1 MVFFLYKLLVGFVI
15 IIEGYNNYY
24 HFFRDL
30 PIVPT
35 TKAISASDKRFETL
49 LNEARKNEET
59 LRRFQAFELALM
71 ATDSAPE
78 LFEKL
83 ARGYH
88 QSFSWDQVS
97 LLLND
102 TDYEIRRVLD
112 TSEFEYVKY
121 PELKFIDNTT
131 ELISI
136 FSGSHKP
143 ILGSFSDI
151 YKSLFLEKHKLPA
164 SICLLP
170 LVRHQKIIG
179 SFNIGSYDKNRFYT
193 ENATDFL
200 EHLAAVLAVCI
211 ETSISVEQLKH
222 LGIFDN
228 LTGVN
233 NRHFF
238 NQRLLE
244 EAARVKRSESP
255 MSCLFIDI
263 DHFKNIND
271 NFGHQAGDEVLQF
284 IARVIRNQVRT
295 IDIVAR
301 YGGEEFI
308 VILLQT
314 DPDSAMEIAERIR
327 TGIAIDSFRSSNDC
341 VINITASIG
350 INTLVPEHCTEDLE
364 QTTRQFIEQADKALY
379 TAKNNGRNQTVIYRD
394 N

>member
-1 MVFFLYKLLVGFVI
+1 MSI
-15 IIEGYNNYY
+15 
-24 HFFRDL
+24 
-30 PIVPT
+30 
-35 TKAISASDKRFETL
+35 TKAVTPSDKRFETL
-49 LNEARKNEET
+49 LNEARNNEET

-83 ARGYH
+83 TRGYH
-88 QSFSWDQVS
+88 QSFSWDQVT
-97 LLLND
+97 LLLID
-102 TDYEIRRVLD
+102 SEYEFRRVLD
-112 TSEFEYVKY
+112 ISEFEYVKH
-121 PELKFIDNTT
+121 PELIFIDIDT
-131 ELISI
+131 ELKSI
-136 FSGSHKP
+136 FNESHQP
-143 ILGSFSDI
+143 VLGSYSDK

-179 SFNIGSYDKNRFYT
+179 SFNIGSFDKNRFNT
-193 ENATDFL
+193 DNATDFL
-200 EHLAAVLAVCI
+200 EHLSAVIAVCI

-238 NQRLLE
+238 NQRLME
-244 EAARVKRSESP
+244 EAARVKRTGSP

-263 DHFKNIND
+263 DHFKTIND
-271 NFGHQAGDEVLQF
+271 DFGHQIGDEVLQY
-284 IARVIRNQVRT
+284 IACVIRDQVRT

-314 DPDSAMEIAERIR
+314 DPESAMEIAERIR
-327 TGIAIDSFRSSNDC
+327 TEIAKDSFRSTNDNI
-341 VINITASIG
+341 INITASIG
-350 INTLVPEHCTEDLE
+350 INTLMSEHCTEDLE
-364 QTTRQFIEQADKALY
+364 QTTKQFIEQADKALY
-379 TAKNNGRNQTVIYRD
+379 AAKNNGRNQTARFS
-394 N
+394 

>member
-1 MVFFLYKLLVGFVI
+1 M
-15 IIEGYNNYY
+15 
-24 HFFRDL
+24 
-30 PIVPT
+30 PT
-35 TKAISASDKRFETL
+35 SKGVSESGKRFETL
-49 LNEARKNEET
+49 LNEARNNEET

-83 ARGYH
+83 TRGYH
-88 QSFSWDQVS
+88 QSFSWDQVT
-97 LLLND
+97 LLLID
-102 TDYEIRRVLD
+102 SEYKFRRVLD
-112 TSEFEYVKY
+112 ISEFAHEKY
-121 PELKFIDNTT
+121 PEL
-131 ELISI
+131 I
-136 FSGSHKP
+136 FVDTDTVLKPVFTGSYQP
-143 ILGSFSDI
+143 ILGTCSDK
-151 YKSLFLEKHKLPA
+151 YKFLFLENHKLPS

-179 SFNIGSYDKNRFYT
+179 SFNIGSYDKNRFNT
-193 ENATDFL
+193 DNATDFL
-200 EHLAAVLAVCI
+200 EHLAAVMAVCI
-211 ETSISVEQLKH
+211 ETSISIEQLKH

-238 NQRLLE
+238 NQRLQE
-244 EAARVKRSESP
+244 EAARVKRSGLP
-255 MSCLFIDI
+255 MSCLFIDV

-271 NFGHQAGDEVLQF
+271 DFGHQVGDEVLQY
-284 IARVIRNQVRT
+284 IARVIRDQVRN

-327 TGIAIDSFRSSNDC
+327 LEIAKNSFRSTNDC

-350 INTLVPEHCTEDLE
+350 INTLIPEHCTGDLE

-379 TAKNNGRNQTVIYRD
+379 MAKNNGRNQTIIFSIK
-394 N
+394 

>member
-1 MVFFLYKLLVGFVI
+1 MSI
-15 IIEGYNNYY
+15 
-24 HFFRDL
+24 
-30 PIVPT
+30 
-35 TKAISASDKRFETL
+35 TKAVTPSDKRFESL
-49 LNEARKNEET
+49 LNEARNNEET

-83 ARGYH
+83 TRGYH
-88 QSFSWDQVS
+88 QSFSWDQVT
-97 LLLND
+97 LLLFD
-102 TDYEIRRVLD
+102 PDYDIRRVLD
-112 TSEFEYVKY
+112 ISEFEHTNY
-121 PELKFIDNTT
+121 PELIFVDSIA
-131 ELISI
+131 ELKSI
-136 FSGSHKP
+136 FNESHQP
-143 ILGSFSDI
+143 ILGIFSDK

-170 LVRHQKIIG
+170 LVRHQNMIG
-179 SFNIGSYDKNRFYT
+179 SFNIGSYDKNRFNT
-193 ENATDFL
+193 DNATDFL
-200 EHLAAVLAVCI
+200 EHLSAVIAVCI

-244 EAARVKRSESP
+244 EAARVKRSGSP
-255 MSCLFIDI
+255 MSCLFIDV

-271 NFGHQAGDEVLQF
+271 EFGHQVGDEVLQY
-284 IARVIRNQVRT
+284 IARIIRDQVRT

-308 VILLQT
+308 VILPQSDT
-314 DPDSAMEIAERIR
+314 ESAMEIAERIR
-327 TGIAIDSFRSSNDC
+327 MEIADIPFKSTSDY

-350 INTLVPEHCTEDLE
+350 INTLIQEHCTEELE
-364 QTTRQFIEQADKALY
+364 QAASLFIEQADKALY
-379 TAKNNGRNQTVIYRD
+379 MAKNNGRNQTVTFG
-394 N
+394 NK